1 MLPNFLPLIK
11 PLQSVIE
18 AWTKRPRL
26 RVVVARVHA
35 ESVHIFRRGFY
46 ESRYAHVMAAGG
58 KIGGHPGFENY
69 LRRYTEIII
78 TRASE
83 APIVVMRVTVRFA
96 DGSSRTEPVLRTLV
110 EDVFSTV
117 TQLPTELNIPHRLYV
132 CEEGYPP
139 SHIAAVE
146 VEDAL
151 GHKHRT
157 RHVADESELDAN
169 NEDVDGF
176 RAWVRSKLS
185 ASNA

>member
-1 MLPNFLPLIK
+1 MLPNFLPFVK

-26 RVVVARVHA
+26 LVVVARVHA
-35 ESVHIFRRGFY
+35 KSVHIFRRGFF
-46 ESRYAHVMAAGG
+46 ESNYAHVMAARG
-58 KIGGHPGFENY
+58 KIGGYPGFENY
-69 LRRYTEIII
+69 LRRYTEIIV

-83 APIVVMRVTVRFA
+83 TPIVVMRMTVRFA
-96 DGSSRTEPVLRTLV
+96 DGSSRTEPLLRTLDDGAFLSV
-110 EDVFSTV
+110 S
-117 TQLPTELNIPHRLYV
+117 QLPTELNFPHRIYV
-132 CEEGYPP
+132 NEEGFPP
-139 SHIAAVE
+139 SRIAAVE

-176 RAWVRSKLS
+176 RAWVRSTLS
-185 ASNA
+185 ASKV